1 MLRCRTL
8 KRQARSFSHP
18 ANKFKEKPDL
28 GHRWL
33 RCDGETAAS
42 ECASKL
48 VAMPL
53 LYGVVHTSLALLVI
67 FVLVHASQ
75 DKIFTLI
82 DLATPELKE

>member
-1 MLRCRTL
+1 
-8 KRQARSFSHP
+8 
-18 ANKFKEKPDL
+18 
-28 GHRWL
+28 
-33 RCDGETAAS
+33 
-42 ECASKL
+42 
-48 VAMPL
+48 MPL